1 MNFFSD
7 PVSFGLWI
15 LAILLSL
22 SVHEF
27 SHAAVAKL
35 LGDDTAERAGR
46 LTLNPLAHVDMVG
59 MLMLVF
65 AGFGWGRPVPI
76 DERALRYQ
84 RFGPAFVAAAG
95 PLSNLLFAAGIAF
108 FGGGFLARFAGA
120 DTQLVEFFQM
130 LLVMNL
136 GLMLFNLI
144 PIPPLDGSKWLY
156 ALLPDRLWGWKVF
169 LESRGPLL
177 LLGLLLVDR
186 LFGGIIFGTFFA
198 FAFRVIARLL
208 ALS

>member
-7 PVSFGLWI
+7 PFSFVLWI
-15 LAILLSL
+15 VAILLSL

-46 LTLNPLAHVDMVG
+46 LTLNPLAHVDG
-59 MLMLVF
+59 LGLLMLVA

-76 DERALRYQ
+76 DETQLRFR

-95 PLSNLLFAAGIAF
+95 PLSNLVFAIFIVVLGGTVLGGAGQDSPLI
-108 FGGGFLARFAGA
+108 
-120 DTQLVEFFQM
+120 VFFQ
-130 LLVMNL
+130 LLVVMNL

-144 PIPPLDGSKWLY
+144 PIPPLDGSKWLF
-156 ALLPDRLWGWKVF
+156 ALLPDRLWSWRAF
-169 LESRGPLL
+169 LEVRGPLL
-177 LLGLLLVDR
+177 LLGLLLIDR
-186 LFGGIIFGTFFA
+186 FTGGSIFGALFLFV
-198 FAFRVIARLL
+198 FQNIARFLG
-208 ALS
+208 